1 MKSCTIAAAAA
12 LLVFAS
18 AGMAQS
24 RTLQFD
30 VNNLAFQAYNAQ
42 GQSSAFGGVTHSGR
56 LDLFDDLPLSE
67 LLSVSIR
74 VGTLPFATQP
84 YSGSLT
90 HMAMSIALS
99 NGAVTGGSL
108 TLEVNGG
115 PGVGDRY
122 SALFGAA
129 GTVTTYI
136 GGGYKVE
143 GLSFTG
149 LFSDNDFAGIPV
161 ADFFASQGGTQNQ
174 GSFIAFKIQPNGT
187 GAGHADTDIFVTS
200 VVPSPGSMACLAAA
214 GVVVLRRRRR

>member
-30 VNNLAFQAYNAQ
+30 VNNLGFQAYNQQ
-42 GQSSAFGGVTHSGR
+42 GQSSAFGGLTHSGR

-74 VGTLPFATQP
+74 TGSGPFITQP
-84 YSGSLT
+84 YSGGLT
-90 HMAMSIALS
+90 HMLMSIVLS

-108 TLEVNGG
+108 ILEVNGG

-122 SALFGAA
+122 TANFSAA
-129 GTVTTYI
+129 GNISTYI
-136 GGGYKVE
+136 GGGFKVE
-143 GLSFTG
+143 GLSVAG
-149 LFSDNDFAGIPV
+149 LFSDNNFAGVAV

-174 GSFIAFKIQPNGT
+174 GSFIGFKIQPNAS
-187 GAGHADTDIFVTS
+187 GAGHADTDIFVTT
-200 VVPSPGSMACLAAA
+200 VPSPGSMACLAAA
-214 GVVVLRRRRR
+214 GVVALRRRRR